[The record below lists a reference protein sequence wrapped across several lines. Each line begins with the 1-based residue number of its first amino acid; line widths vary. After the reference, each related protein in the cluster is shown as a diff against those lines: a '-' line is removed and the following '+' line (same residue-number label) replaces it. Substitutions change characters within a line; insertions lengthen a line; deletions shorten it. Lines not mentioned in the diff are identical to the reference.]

1 MADKKREQ
9 TIKAIHR
16 LWKRGERLNAIRA
29 ADEAKL
35 GDAEKPEGMEA
46 HRVQMRP
53 ALR

>member
-1 MADKKREQ
+1 MAMTKREQ
-9 TIKAIHR
+9 TIKAVHR

-35 GDAEKPEGMEA
+35 KDDEKPDGMEA
-46 HRVQMRP
+46 HRARMRP